1 MPLGIVQIITVI
13 TKLEFICTMFKNSRR
28 YASKKAVFTL
38 FSKCF
43 PILFNKLQNSPERN
57 LPIFTSSGDGLR
69 HSDMY

>member
-13 TKLEFICTMFKNSRR
+13 TIGVYLHNVKNCRR
-28 YASKKAVFTL
+28 YASKKTVFTL

-43 PILFNKLQNSPERN
+43 PILFNKLQNGPERN
-57 LPIFTSSGDGLR
+57 LPIFTFSGDRLR